1 MREKY
6 LIFTIRDYS
15 KTKMKEVFA
24 EYKNLP
30 EDFFEVL
37 DESPFFLR
45 NFLCQNFLFNYITLL
60 EGYNYYPYNSYSV
73 LNKINC
79 IQEFQLNEEI
89 CKKKM
94 NFEGMIKSLCWML
107 IHSFHEIL
115 DAISN
120 EYFEKTLLLQKFCFY
135 YKILLKNYNHWGFHI
150 NKLIPENY
158 QNMIDFFFQDKS
170 ELAKRPEFQFL
181 EEENEALLIIVII
194 MHLKWDGTE
203 KNEISDFKEV
213 LKFSE
218 NKFQKVL
225 DESRFAL
232 LDSEETFK
240 KMVMLLILMKQLD
253 QMEIEYVMDQNFFV
267 FEDKLCVKVVE
278 FLIESWNNIK
288 KILKS
293 YQKK

>member
-1 MREKY
+1 
-6 LIFTIRDYS
+6 
-15 KTKMKEVFA
+15 
-24 EYKNLP
+24 
-30 EDFFEVL
+30 
-37 DESPFFLR
+37 
-45 NFLCQNFLFNYITLL
+45 
-60 EGYNYYPYNSYSV
+60 
-73 LNKINC
+73 
-79 IQEFQLNEEI
+79 
-89 CKKKM
+89 
-94 NFEGMIKSLCWML
+94 
-107 IHSFHEIL
+107 
-115 DAISN
+115 
-120 EYFEKTLLLQKFCFY
+120 
-135 YKILLKNYNHWGFHI
+135 
-150 NKLIPENY
+150 
-158 QNMIDFFFQDKS
+158 MIDFFFQDKS